1 MTLTDEQH
9 AVHTMIREGQSFDE
23 IEDYINALT
32 LPSAYLG
39 ALWLLAWTETT
50 DPQTRSRLVA
60 DTISALCDT
69 SGGSA

>member
-1 MTLTDEQH
+1 MTLTNEQR
-9 AVHTMIREGQSFDE
+9 AVQSMILEGQSFDE
-23 IEDYINALT
+23 IEAYINALA

-50 DPQTRSRLVA
+50 DPQTRSLLVA

-69 SGGSA
+69 SGGTA